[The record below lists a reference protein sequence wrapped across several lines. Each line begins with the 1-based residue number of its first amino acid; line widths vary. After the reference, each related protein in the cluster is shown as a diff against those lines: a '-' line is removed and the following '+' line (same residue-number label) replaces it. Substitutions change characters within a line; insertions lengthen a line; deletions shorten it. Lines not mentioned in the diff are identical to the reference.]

1 MPNGFVGTDLE
12 ERLREDGVESL
23 VVAGMMSRMCGRT
36 VPGATVHDAFMA
48 ALASGYAT
56 VVVVD
61 GGGWLA
67 ERGD

>member
-1 MPNGFVGTDLE
+1 
-12 ERLREDGVESL
+12 
-23 VVAGMMSRMCGRT
+23 MMSRMCGRT

-56 VVVVD
+56 VVVVVVVDD